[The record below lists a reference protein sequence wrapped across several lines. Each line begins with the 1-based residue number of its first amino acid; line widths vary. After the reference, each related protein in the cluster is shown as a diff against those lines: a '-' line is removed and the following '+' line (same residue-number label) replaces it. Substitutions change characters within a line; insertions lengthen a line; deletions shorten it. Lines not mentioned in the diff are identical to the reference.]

1 VETGLSRSVRIP
13 SSQWR
18 LVNVIWVEFA
28 EDFRGGDVVLL
39 SMDGPG
45 LDTFAA
51 ALGDAERR
59 GSSRLE
65 HDGVTHRF
73 LVQAGAA
80 DVDLGDDEVLWRL
93 DHAKAREILEHLTSM
108 SDGDRPCHQYVDIY
122 SPTDT
127 LVLSR
132 DEYLR
137 QGPSF

>member
-1 VETGLSRSVRIP
+1 M
-13 SSQWR
+13 
-18 LVNVIWVEFA
+18 NVIWVELA

-39 SMDGPG
+39 AADGPG

-51 ALGDAERR
+51 ALREAERR

-65 HDGVTHRF
+65 HDGVRHVVR
-73 LVQAGAA
+73 VGAA
-80 DVDLGDDEVLWRL
+80 EVDLGDHEVCWQL
-93 DHAKAREILEHLTSM
+93 DHAKAMEIIEYLASM
-108 SDGDRPCHQYVDIY
+108 SDGDRPCHQYVDIS

-132 DEYLR
+132 DEYLH

>member
-1 VETGLSRSVRIP
+1 M
-13 SSQWR
+13 
-18 LVNVIWVEFA
+18 NVIWVEFA
-28 EDFRGGDVVLL
+28 EDFRGGNVVLL
-39 SMDGPG
+39 AMDGPG
-45 LDTFAA
+45 LGTLAA
-51 ALGDAERR
+51 ALREADRR

-65 HDGVTHRF
+65 HDGVTHVF
-73 LVQAGAA
+73 LVRAGAA
-80 DVDLGDDEVLWRL
+80 EVDLGGDEVRWRL

-108 SDGDRPCHQYVDIY
+108 SDSDRPCHQYVDIS